1 MAFLAKFSQERKI
14 SITAMLLSPRRQY
27 RPNMCL
33 KQSWPSQAGES
44 WPSWPSWPSWSG
56 EVRHPAPAPWPPLD
70 PSDSSDTHNF
80 DSVSKRVLLNRDYH
94 FSAAVCTTRM
104 VGDLFFHSLLLL
116 LPLLPRSLQPPKA
129 FDHPLHRPKSSHQ
142 DDHPFSHQHK
152 HKYGVSL
159 IPALPKE
166 LVVNPKLEE
175 FDHPEHSDSL
185 HHRDHATHDIIRTHS
200 SETVPGFP
208 PEVAKGKNS
217 TICVFC

>member
-1 MAFLAKFSQERKI
+1 M
-14 SITAMLLSPRRQY
+14 
-27 RPNMCL
+27 
-33 KQSWPSQAGES
+33 
-44 WPSWPSWPSWSG
+44 
-56 EVRHPAPAPWPPLD
+56 
-70 PSDSSDTHNF
+70 
-80 DSVSKRVLLNRDYH
+80 DSVSKRVLLNRDSH

-129 FDHPLHRPKSSHQ
+129 FDHPLHRPKSSHH
-142 DDHPFSHQHK
+142 DNPPFSHQHK

-175 FDHPEHSDSL
+175 FNHPEHSDSL

-200 SETVPGFP
+200 SETLPGFP
-208 PEVAKGKNS
+208 PEVAKGK
-217 TICVFC
+217 TILQFAFFVMFRRRRRPTGKPMAKQSCQEK